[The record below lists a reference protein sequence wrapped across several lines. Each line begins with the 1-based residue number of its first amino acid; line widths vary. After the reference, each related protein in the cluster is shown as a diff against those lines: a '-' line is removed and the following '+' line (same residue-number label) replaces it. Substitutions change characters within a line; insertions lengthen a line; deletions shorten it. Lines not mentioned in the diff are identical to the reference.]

1 MKGYYVRLPL
11 TKSN

>member
-1 MKGYYVRLPL
+1 MKGYYVRLPS